1 MHWKI
6 IVGVLAVVI
15 FVSIAISFFVYII
28 QKKRKRERGNREIQM
43 HSLPFVENENSI
55 ICNGN
60 FGGKDVESA
69 ISKSINDNTSITTIP
84 DTRNSNQK
92 IELETSGMKRKI
104 SSNNFLSKENLYLS
118 DIEIERK
125 LGTGK
130 FGEVWL
136 GNWSGTTPVAMKK
149 LKSGVQNESEFEK
162 EIALIMKLNHP
173 NIVRAIGIFRSDLE
187 DLFLV
192 MEYLSLGSLQDFLRE
207 NTSQSTLQLKD
218 LLFMAVHVAAG
229 CHYLEQKNII
239 HRDLGTRNLLV
250 ANVDGKF
257 VVKITDFGLS
267 REVSNKIYE
276 SSDGTFASKWASPE
290 VIQHRK
296 FSHKSDVWSFSVCLW
311 EIFEFG
317 KVPYQTMSNREALE
331 AVLEGYRLEKPK
343 SCPEEVYTLML
354 RCWNDDPEQR
364 PSFKEIFKSLTEI
377 LVLLGYKSSITTSQ
391 TNGSFLVVNPT
402 DLYNNMDTNE
412 YNNEKEAEVEPD
424 IIYS

>member
-28 QKKRKRERGNREIQM
+28 QKKRKRERGNREVQM

-55 ICNGN
+55 IGNGN

-149 LKSGVQNESEFEK
+149 LKSGVQNEREFEN

-218 LLFMAVHVAAG
+218 LLFMLVCFLCSFSSSSVG
-229 CHYLEQKNII
+229 SSSSINII
-239 HRDLGTRNLLV
+239 
-250 ANVDGKF
+250 
-257 VVKITDFGLS
+257 
-267 REVSNKIYE
+267 
-276 SSDGTFASKWASPE
+276 P
-290 VIQHRK
+290 
-296 FSHKSDVWSFSVCLW
+296 
-311 EIFEFG
+311 
-317 KVPYQTMSNREALE
+317 
-331 AVLEGYRLEKPK
+331 
-343 SCPEEVYTLML
+343 
-354 RCWNDDPEQR
+354 
-364 PSFKEIFKSLTEI
+364 
-377 LVLLGYKSSITTSQ
+377 
-391 TNGSFLVVNPT
+391 
-402 DLYNNMDTNE
+402 
-412 YNNEKEAEVEPD
+412 
-424 IIYS
+424 